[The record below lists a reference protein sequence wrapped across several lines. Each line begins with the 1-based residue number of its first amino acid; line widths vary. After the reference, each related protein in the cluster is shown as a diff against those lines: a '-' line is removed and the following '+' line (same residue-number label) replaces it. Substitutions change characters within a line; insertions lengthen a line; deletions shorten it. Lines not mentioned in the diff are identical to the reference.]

1 MRADHS
7 SRRGRP
13 KTAYI
18 RTALA
23 VVRIANRA
31 ARDRAAL
38 ESVLPPRARVLPA
51 RLRIVHER

>member
-1 MRADHS
+1 MS
-7 SRRGRP
+7 TEPTPPVRRS

-31 ARDRAAL
+31 AQDRKNAG
-38 ESVLPPRARVLPA
+38 SPSPTHGVIPA
-51 RLRIVHER
+51 RPRVVRPR